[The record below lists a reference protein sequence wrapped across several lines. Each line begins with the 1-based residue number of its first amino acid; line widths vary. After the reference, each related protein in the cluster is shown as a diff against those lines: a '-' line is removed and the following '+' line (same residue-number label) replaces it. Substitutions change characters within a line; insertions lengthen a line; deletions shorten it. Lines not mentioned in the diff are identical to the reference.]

1 MLSRLRRIVRSGE
14 EGEKR
19 EMTTLEDKLLGEKA
33 HCYCSSSESEGEKS
47 DDSGKEI
54 QTSTVIKETVAVPRP
69 DPYKWEGSSTNTGPK
84 GVMKDWQRFK
94 QLETE
99 KRAEQEKERQAL
111 IQKLSLTCK
120 SALEEDREKNADV
133 DPEMA
138 ELLSDEFLLHFQKKR
153 MEEMMA
159 KLSTLPKFGKVI
171 NIRDG
176 QEFLDAIDKED
187 KAVTVV
193 VHIYEENVPGCEAMN
208 GSLISLSQD
217 YQQVKFCKM
226 IGSVAG
232 ISKRFKISGVPALL
246 VYKAGQL
253 VGNFVRVSE
262 ELGDDFFS
270 EDVESFLLEHGM
282 LPDKTCVPSIIQP
295 QNDADD
301 SDLSLE

>member
-1 MLSRLRRIVRSGE
+1 
-14 EGEKR
+14 
-19 EMTTLEDKLLGEKA
+19 
-33 HCYCSSSESEGEKS
+33 
-47 DDSGKEI
+47 
-54 QTSTVIKETVAVPRP
+54 
-69 DPYKWEGSSTNTGPK
+69 
-84 GVMKDWQRFK
+84 
-94 QLETE
+94 
-99 KRAEQEKERQAL
+99 
-111 IQKLSLTCK
+111 
-120 SALEEDREKNADV
+120 
-133 DPEMA
+133 
-138 ELLSDEFLLHFQKKR
+138 
-153 MEEMMA
+153 
-159 KLSTLPKFGKVI
+159 
-171 NIRDG
+171 
-176 QEFLDAIDKED
+176 
-187 KAVTVV
+187 
-193 VHIYEENVPGCEAMN
+193 MN

-282 LPDKTCVPSIIQP
+282 LPDKTCVPSIIKS

>member
-1 MLSRLRRIVRSGE
+1 M
-14 EGEKR
+14 
-19 EMTTLEDKLLGEKA
+19 
-33 HCYCSSSESEGEKS
+33 
-47 DDSGKEI
+47 
-54 QTSTVIKETVAVPRP
+54 IKETVAVPRP

-99 KRAEQEKERQAL
+99 KKAEQEKERQVV

-120 SALEEDREKNADV
+120 SALEEEREKNADV
-133 DPEMA
+133 DREMA

-159 KLSTLPKFGKVI
+159 KLSTLPKFGKVVS
-171 NIRDG
+171 IRDG

-282 LPDKTCVPSIIQP
+282 LPDKTCVPSIIQS